1 MIVMLAYPWTQL
13 PGLVI
18 SSTTVTS
25 HGRGA
30 QNVPAEMP
38 AQLTLLRREM
48 ADEGTLHSRAKVSQ
62 LTTVLSSRVI
72 LRSHGVSVS
81 QTSVKSLQLRSVSLN
96 GLNAIEPGF
105 AHLTS
110 FLLKSLAGFKVQPMR
125 QLCRIFSQTCADTE
139 LSKGTCQITNSS
151 S

>member
-1 MIVMLAYPWTQL
+1 MIVMLAYRLTKL

-38 AQLTLLRREM
+38 AQLTLLRRET

-81 QTSVKSLQLRSVSLN
+81 QTNVKSLQERLASVN
-96 GLNAIEPGF
+96 GVDPVESDP
-105 AHLTS
+105 AHLIS
-110 FLLKSLAGFKVQPMR
+110 FLLKSLAGFNVQLIR
-125 QLCRIFSQTCADTE
+125 QLCRRFSQTCADTE
-139 LSKGTCQITNSS
+139 LPKGTC
-151 S
+151 